1 MPKDSPSPF
10 FAAETGENRRS
21 HRYSRKGPNVGI
33 VPQAPRNGKAC
44 PVLAGFDGFVD
55 TILYVV
61 SERRSAT
68 KYSRVAT
75 LQAFSEKVLAASGGR
90 NMNIEMVPRLTK
102 IKKLTIER
110 GTAWPTPI
118 WVGLMRLPSP
128 IDTVKVRRAELMPGT
143 EFVRLPGNET

>member
-1 MPKDSPSPF
+1 VKNTDNTVSS
-10 FAAETGENRRS
+10 AVAQTWESSLRLLGTAKRA
-21 HRYSRKGPNVGI
+21 
-33 VPQAPRNGKAC
+33 QLQ

-55 TILYVV
+55 TILHVV

-68 KYSRVAT
+68 EYSRVPT